1 MLPVSERSDPLEPD
15 PMKPIASRLLPLCA
29 ALLSATLALPAAAAC
44 IDEDN
49 VEMRGELN
57 DIGTRVDAGTA
68 RANLQAMVKEAQR
81 RSQALGAARLLSE
94 AAAIDVDETRAGRW
108 PQLSV
113 GGSLGGTRTEVG
125 GIEESKGKQGR
136 VNVSLS
142 APLFDG
148 GRISDL
154 TDWRRSLAESA
165 RLGELNAQEQVSLQ
179 TVSLAIERGRYR
191 LQAQVYQQY
200 ARKMSCLVDALQSI
214 VRADRGRT
222 SELVQAQKN
231 QQQAEISYAQ
241 TQATVRQIETRLRR
255 FVGDTLP
262 PTEGLTSVL
271 LSVPALPDVLAQAEA
286 APDIAQ
292 LGAQAEAA
300 KAYANSVKAQ
310 RWPQVNAVVSG
321 TQVRGAGN
329 SAQWTAGVNV
339 NIPLVNAPVG
349 YAVDSSAKRAEAA
362 RLQRADAVEGRR
374 YRMMEV
380 HDQALSSFDRAR
392 RVVDVLRDSDRVRNF
407 TLQQWQQLGR
417 RSLFDVMAAEGDH
430 YNLRVAYVNAL
441 YDAQQSN
448 AQLWSL
454 GQGVLAQLN

>member
-1 MLPVSERSDPLEPD
+1 MNRTPF
-15 PMKPIASRLLPLCA
+15 RLLPLCA
-29 ALLSATLALPAAAAC
+29 AFLCVTLAVPALAAC

-57 DIGTRVDAGTA
+57 DLGARNDAGSA

-81 RSQALGAARLLSE
+81 RSQAIGAARLLAE
-94 AAAIDVDETRAGRW
+94 AAAIDVDETRATRW

-113 GGSLGGTRTEVG
+113 GAGIGGTRVDVG
-125 GIEESKGKQGR
+125 GVEESAGKQGR
-136 VNVSLS
+136 LTVNLS

-148 GRISDL
+148 GRTTDL
-154 TDWRRSLAESA
+154 TDWRKSLAESA
-165 RLGELNAQEQVSLQ
+165 RLGQLNTEEQVSLQ

-191 LQAQVYQQY
+191 LQLQVYQQY
-200 ARKMSCLVDALQSI
+200 SRKMSCLVDALQTI

-231 QQQAEISYAQ
+231 RQQADISYAQ
-241 TQATVRQIETRLRR
+241 TQATLRQIETRLRR
-255 FVGDTLP
+255 FVGDQLP
-262 PTEGLTSVL
+262 PTEGLSALL
-271 LSVPALPDVLAQAEA
+271 LSVPSLPDVLAQAEA

-300 KAYANSVKAQ
+300 KAYARSVKDQ
-310 RWPQVNAVVSG
+310 RWPQVSAVVSG

-329 SAQWTAGVNV
+329 SAQWSAGINV
-339 NIPLVNAPVG
+339 NIPLLNPPVG
-349 YAVDSSAKRAEAA
+349 YAIDSSEKRAEAA
-362 RLQRADAVEGRR
+362 RLQRADAVEARR
-374 YRMMEV
+374 FRMMEV
-380 HDQALSSFDRAR
+380 HDQALASFDRAR
-392 RVVDVLRDSDRVRNF
+392 RVVEVLRDSDRVRNY

-417 RSLFDVMAAEGDH
+417 RSLFDVMSAEGEH

-441 YDAQQSN
+441 YDGQQSN